1 MLLKYLIAATI
12 ISVNLQGAG
21 SSFQGRNVI
30 EGTVTAGERPVSEA
44 RVFLKNDGYGQIAQT
59 YTDGS
64 GRFRFGS
71 LSSGNYY
78 VEVDPVGTDY
88 ERQTQRVEARPFSA
102 RGSGAAEVFRVTFQ
116 LLPRKAEGGADALA
130 AARGRGTAFYQEVP
144 KPAEM
149 ELQQAIRSFK
159 EDAFDRGA
167 DSLKRA
173 LGIFPDY
180 YDALVLLGTAY
191 VNHNDFEAAVPLLKH
206 AVEVNKGGWL
216 AFYSLGVAL
225 VKLNQLA
232 EGTSALRSA
241 VALNP
246 RSAEAAF
253 DLGKALAKDAATE
266 AEAIEVLKR
275 VAQEHN
281 KDKGMRDAYF
291 VLASLY
297 GKRNQYRES
306 ADALEAYMKSFGSKE
321 IPPEQRENYKKAIER
336 LRQKAAKA
344 ADNK

>member
-1 MLLKYLIAATI
+1 MLLNYLVAATL
-12 ISVNLQGAG
+12 ISVSLHGAPA
-21 SSFQGRNVI
+21 SLQGRNVI
-30 EGTVTAGERPVSEA
+30 EGTVTAGARPLGEV
-44 RVFLKNDGYGQIAQT
+44 RVFLKNDGYSQIAQT

-64 GRFRFGS
+64 GRFRFGG
-71 LSSGNYY
+71 LPSGNYY
-78 VEVDPVGTDY
+78 VEVDPAGTDY

-102 RGSGAAEVFRVTFQ
+102 RGASAAEVFRVTFQ
-116 LLPRKAEGGADALA
+116 LVPRKLERDAGSLGAG
-130 AARGRGTAFYQEVP
+130 GRGTAFYQDVP

-159 EDAFDRGA
+159 EGAFDRGA

-191 VNHNDFEAAVPLLKH
+191 VNHDDFEAAVPLLRR
-206 AVEVNKGGWL
+206 AAEVNKGGWL

-232 EGTSALRSA
+232 EGTGALRSA

-246 RSAEAAF
+246 HSPEAAI

-266 AEAIEVLKR
+266 SEAIEVLKR
-275 VAQEHN
+275 VTQERN
-281 KDKGMRDAYF
+281 KGARDAYF

-297 GKRNQYRES
+297 GRRNQYRES
-306 ADALEAYMKSFGSKE
+306 ADALEAYMKSFGPKE
-321 IPPEQRENYKKAIER
+321 IPPEQRESYKKAIER
-336 LRQKAAKA
+336 LRQKAAKTA
-344 ADNK
+344 GSK

>member
-1 MLLKYLIAATI
+1 MLLNYLIAATL
-12 ISVNLQGAG
+12 ISVNLYGVPP
-21 SSFQGRNVI
+21 SFQGRNVI
-30 EGTVTAGERPVSEA
+30 EGTVTGDERRPVSEV
-44 RVFLKNDGYGQIAQT
+44 RVFLKNDGYGQVAQT

-64 GRFRFGS
+64 GRFRFGG
-71 LSSGNYY
+71 LLSGNYY
-78 VEVDPVGTDY
+78 VEVDPAGTNY

-102 RGSGAAEVFRVTFQ
+102 RGAGAAEVFRVSFQ
-116 LLPRKAEGGADALA
+116 LLPRKTERNADSPA
-130 AARGRGTAFYQEVP
+130 AVRGSGTAFYQDVP
-144 KPAEM
+144 KPAEA
-149 ELQQAIRSFK
+149 ELEQAVRSFK
-159 EDAFDRGA
+159 EGSFDGGA
-167 DSLKRA
+167 VALKRA

-191 VNHNDFEAAVPLLKH
+191 VNHDDFKEAVPLLKH

-232 EGTSALRSA
+232 EGTGALRSA

-275 VAQEHN
+275 VAQERN
-281 KDKGMRDAYF
+281 KGVRDAHF
-291 VLASLY
+291 ILASLY
-297 GKRNQYRES
+297 GRRNQYRES

-321 IPPEQRENYKKAIER
+321 MPPEQRENYKKAIER
-336 LRQKAAKA
+336 LRQKAAQTAGSK
-344 ADNK
+344 

>member
-1 MLLKYLIAATI
+1 VLLNYLIAATL
-12 ISVNLQGAG
+12 ISANLYGAPAP
-21 SSFQGRNVI
+21 FQDRNII
-30 EGTVTAGERPVSEA
+30 EGTVTAGNRPLSEV
-44 RVFLKNDGYGQIAQT
+44 RVFLKNDGYGQVAQT
-59 YTDGS
+59 YTDSS
-64 GRFRFGS
+64 GRFRFGR
-71 LSSGNYY
+71 LASGNYY
-78 VEVDPVGTDY
+78 VEVDPAGTDY

-102 RGSGAAEVFRVTFQ
+102 RGAGAAEVFRVTFQ
-116 LLPRKAEGGADALA
+116 LAPRKLERGADALA
-130 AARGRGTAFYQEVP
+130 AARGRGTAFYQDVP

-149 ELQQAIRSFK
+149 ELQQAIQSFK

-180 YDALVLLGTAY
+180 YDALVLLGTGY
-191 VNHNDFEAAVPLLKH
+191 VNRNDFAAAVPLLKR

-216 AFYSLGVAL
+216 AFYSLGIAL

-232 EGTSALRSA
+232 DGTGALRNA

-275 VAQEHN
+275 VTQERS
-281 KDKGMRDAYF
+281 KGVRDAYF

-321 IPPEQRENYKKAIER
+321 MPPEQRENYKKAIER
-336 LRQKAAKA
+336 LRQKAAQTAGSK
-344 ADNK
+344 